1 MALGN
6 LAGDA
11 EQRKTVAA
19 RSYAHP
25 NGFDRISLH
34 REPQGLEV
42 RVHLWW
48 TGVVSDETIH
58 NHAWDFSSLVL
69 SGSLRFQLLHRAR
82 EGETYDCY
90 ESTMPPGGVLGD
102 YGFARTG
109 RVSLGVSLDAEVTAG
124 SFYRMHRDT
133 YHRVLAAPGRDPMTA
148 TMVVR
153 GPVRRSFSHVLVP
166 SGTRMPPSRS
176 MRHLAEGEIMDKLG
190 SLLDVLTGA

>member
-1 MALGN
+1 MRVLSRASLSALIVAAMPAALLTTPALAEPAAPCETPATHRISQVQGDGDATP
-6 LAGDA
+6 LAG
-11 EQRKTVAA
+11 RT
-19 RSYAHP
+19 
-25 NGFDRISLH
+25 
-34 REPQGLEV
+34 V
-42 RVHLWW
+42 RVE
-48 TGVVSDETIH
+48 GVVTSE
-58 NHAWDFSSLVL
+58 S
-69 SGSLRFQLLHRAR
+69 
-82 EGETYDCY
+82 YDCY

-109 RVSLGVSLDAEVTAG
+109 RVSLGVSLDAEVSAG

-133 YHRVLAAPGRDPMTA
+133 YHRVLAAPEGDPMTA

-176 MRHLAEGEIMDKLG
+176 MRHLGEGEIMDKLG